1 MFSFIIYVFTF
12 ISAIL
17 WKGYLTIPFKEQP
30 VQLLSAA
37 CTVTVIT
44 IILFVIKTKGGS
56 KK

>member
-1 MFSFIIYVFTF
+1 MFPFIIYVFTF
-12 ISAIL
+12 VSAIL

-44 IILFVIKTKGGS
+44 IILFIIKTKGGS